1 MSREHRPLK
10 NTDLP
15 PQDRI
20 EPITVRIPDACRM
33 LGIRRSKFY
42 ELIAEG
48 EIRTLKLGSATLVP
62 VEGIRA
68 FVGRL
73 AHASQ
78 SHSS

>member
-1 MSREHRPLK
+1 MSREHRPFK
-10 NTDLP
+10 DTDLP
-15 PQDRI
+15 QQDRI

-62 VEGIRA
+62 VEGIKALVR
-68 FVGRL
+68 RL
-73 AHASQ
+73 EER
-78 SHSS
+78 

>member
-1 MSREHRPLK
+1 MSREHRPFK
-10 NTDLP
+10 DTDIP

-42 ELIAEG
+42 ELVAEG

-62 VEGIRA
+62 VEGIKELVA
-68 FVGRL
+68 RL
-73 AHASQ
+73 KEG
-78 SHSS
+78 

>member
-1 MSREHRPLK
+1 MSREHRPFK
-10 NTDLP
+10 DTDLP
-15 PQDRI
+15 SQDRI

-62 VEGIRA
+62 VEGIKALVR
-68 FVGRL
+68 RL
-73 AHASQ
+73 EKR
-78 SHSS
+78 